1 MAPGGFRAYRSHPAE
16 SRVFHPSL
24 CCDTPHVLRS
34 STTPA
39 VDLAGASSRSAL
51 PEAERI
57 LSLGVIVIRVGVLA
71 QALSGTARGLELSD
85 RPRVYLALAGVLTL
99 ESLLLMAVLWRAKRP
114 LLRPWGLV
122 DLALGFAM
130 MAALPFALPGSLMSD
145 SWIWWAASL
154 AINTTGNFGATQTS
168 WWWVGTSSIAM
179 SVLYVLI
186 GTTYGDLGLH
196 RSVTDSL
203 NYPIFGFGVLLVSRY
218 LRSMATRADADR
230 RAAVEAMRQSEMNRA
245 RLVVHDASTLLR
257 LLGDPST
264 PAAILP
270 ALQNQARQESAQIRT
285 FLSEPLGPRA
295 LLPESLGE
303 IISSVTTGFSDLP
316 MEFATDLG
324 ADALIYRQHAPA
336 VARALTTV
344 LHNVRR
350 HAHATEVVIHADQE
364 DEQWEVTVRDDGLG
378 FDEREHPHG
387 FGLAS
392 QVIGELTRL
401 GLEVN
406 IASAPGHGTAVT
418 IAGPCAKEGA
428 NR

>member
-1 MAPGGFRAYRSHPAE
+1 MLP
-16 SRVFHPSL
+16 
-24 CCDTPHVLRS
+24 S
-34 STTPA
+34 STTPT
-39 VDLAGASSRSAL
+39 VDLAGLPDRSAL

-57 LSLGVIVIRVGVLA
+57 LSLGIIIIRVGVLA
-71 QALSGTARGLELSD
+71 QAISGTARGMELSD
-85 RPRVYLALAGVLTL
+85 NPTLYLGLSGILTL
-99 ESLLLMAVLWRAKRP
+99 ESLLLMAVLWLAKRP
-114 LLRPWGLV
+114 RLKPWGLIDV
-122 DLALGFAM
+122 GLGFAM
-130 MAALPFALPGSLMSD
+130 IAAMPFALPGSLMTD
-145 SWIWWAASL
+145 TWIWWATGL
-154 AINTTGNFGATQTS
+154 AINTIGNFGATQTS
-168 WWWVGTSSIAM
+168 GLWVGASSIAM
-179 SVLYVLI
+179 SVLFVVI

-203 NYPIFGFGVLLVSRY
+203 NYPIFGFGLLLVSRY

-230 RAAVEAMRQSEMNRA
+230 RAAVDAMRQSEMNRA

-270 ALQNQARQESAQIRT
+270 ALQNQARQESAQIRS
-285 FLSEPLGPRA
+285 FLSEPFGPRA

-303 IISSVTTGFSDLP
+303 VIGSVANGFSDLP

-324 ADALIYRQHAPA
+324 ADALIYREHAPA

-350 HAHATEVVIHADQE
+350 HARATEVVIHADQE
-364 DEQWEVTVRDDGLG
+364 DDRWEVTVRDDGVG
-378 FDEREHPHG
+378 FDERDHPHG

-401 GLEVN
+401 GLEVA
-406 IASAPGHGTAVT
+406 ILSAPGHGTAVT
-418 IAGPCAKEGA
+418 IAGPCVKEGA
-428 NR
+428 SR

>member
-1 MAPGGFRAYRSHPAE
+1 M
-16 SRVFHPSL
+16 
-24 CCDTPHVLRS
+24 LRS
-34 STTPA
+34 TTTAA
-39 VDLAGASSRSAL
+39 VELDGPQYGSAL

-57 LSLGVIVIRVGVLA
+57 LSLGIIIIRLGVLA
-71 QALSGTARGLELSD
+71 QVISGTVRGFDLSD
-85 RPRVYLALAGVLTL
+85 NPTLYLAMAGVVTI
-99 ESLLLMAVLWRAKRP
+99 ESLLLIAVLWHAKRP
-114 LLRPWGLV
+114 HLWPWGLIDV
-122 DLALGFAM
+122 GLGFAIM
-130 MAALPFALPGSLMSD
+130 VSLPWALPENVMSD
-145 SWIWWAASL
+145 SWIWWGASL
-154 AINTTGNFGATQTS
+154 AINTVGNFGATQTS
-168 WWWVGTSSIAM
+168 WWWVGAISIAM
-179 SVLYVLI
+179 SGLYVVI
-186 GTTYGDLGLH
+186 GTTYGNLGFH
-196 RSVTDSL
+196 RSITESL
-203 NYPIFGFGVLLVSRY
+203 TYPTFGFGLLLVSRY

-230 RAAVEAMRQSEMNRA
+230 RAAVEAMRHSEMNRA

-285 FLSEPLGPRA
+285 FLSEPLGDRA

-350 HAHATEVVIHADQE
+350 HAQATQVVIHADQE
-364 DEQWEVTVRDDGLG
+364 DERWEVTVRDDGVG

-401 GLEVN
+401 GLHVA

-418 IAGPCAKEGA
+418 IAGPCAKEGDKP
-428 NR
+428 

>member
-1 MAPGGFRAYRSHPAE
+1 
-16 SRVFHPSL
+16 
-24 CCDTPHVLRS
+24 VLRS
-34 STTPA
+34 STNPT
-39 VDLAGASSRSAL
+39 VELAGPPDGSAL

-57 LSLGVIVIRVGVLA
+57 LSLGVIIIRVGVLA
-71 QALSGTARGLELSD
+71 QVVSGTARGLDLSD
-85 RPRVYLALAGVLTL
+85 NPTLYLLLAGVVTL
-99 ESLLLMAVLWRAKRP
+99 ESVVLMAVLWRAKRP
-114 LLRPWGLV
+114 RLKPWGLV

-130 MAALPFALPGSLMSD
+130 MAALPLALPGALMSD

-154 AINTTGNFGATQTS
+154 AINTTGNFGLTQTS

-179 SVLYVLI
+179 SVLYVVI

-196 RSVTDSL
+196 RSVTESL

-270 ALQNQARQESAQIRT
+270 ALQNQARQESAQIRN
-285 FLSEPLGPRA
+285 FLSEPFGPRA

-303 IISSVTTGFSDLP
+303 IISSVTTGFPDLP

-324 ADALIYRQHAPA
+324 ADVLVPRQHAPA

-350 HAHATEVVIHADQE
+350 HAQATQVVIHADQE
-364 DEQWEVTVRDDGLG
+364 DEQWEVTVRDDGVG

-401 GLEVN
+401 GLQVA

-418 IAGPCAKEGA
+418 ITGPCAKERA
-428 NR
+428 RP